1 MSLVFFWAACSSG
14 LQAQTPA
21 QVSVIGPSQV
31 RLGGYAQYSALVSGA
46 PGAAVVWSVNGVA
59 GGTDSFGPI
68 SASGMYSPASTIW
81 AGHSVTISAATKSN
95 PVSSGSLSVQ
105 VLNPLPIVSSGSV
118 TQAAPGTSFLLDIQ
132 GSGFVSASQLQV
144 SGVDVTTIFIS
155 SSQLLSTISLPAGTA
170 TVDVEV
176 LNPNAEQKS
185 PVSRTLPVQAMPPI
199 SLAQAARLLDQ
210 TTFGPTLSAIQHV
223 QQVGAAAYLS
233 EQFATPTTRMP
244 AIPNPPVAACPD
256 ATFRCAQ
263 NSFWQNAL
271 TANDQLRQRVAFAL
285 SEIFVVSTD
294 EVNARTIPSYHNMLA
309 DDAFGNF
316 RQLMNDVATSTA
328 MGAYLNML

>member
-1 MSLVFFWAACSSG
+1 
-14 LQAQTPA
+14 
-21 QVSVIGPSQV
+21 
-31 RLGGYAQYSALVSGA
+31 
-46 PGAAVVWSVNGVA
+46 
-59 GGTDSFGPI
+59 
-68 SASGMYSPASTIW
+68 
-81 AGHSVTISAATKSN
+81 
-95 PVSSGSLSVQ
+95 
-105 VLNPLPIVSSGSV
+105 
-118 TQAAPGTSFLLDIQ
+118 
-132 GSGFVSASQLQV
+132 
-144 SGVDVTTIFIS
+144 
-155 SSQLLSTISLPAGTA
+155 
-170 TVDVEV
+170 
-176 LNPNAEQKS
+176 
-185 PVSRTLPVQAMPPI
+185 MPPI

-210 TTFGPTLSAIQHV
+210 TTFGPTLPAIQHV